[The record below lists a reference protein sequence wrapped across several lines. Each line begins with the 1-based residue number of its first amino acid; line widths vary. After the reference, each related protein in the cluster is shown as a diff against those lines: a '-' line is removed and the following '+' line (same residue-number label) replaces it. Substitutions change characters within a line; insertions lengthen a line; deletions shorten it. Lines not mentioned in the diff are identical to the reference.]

1 MAGSPKELSLYYFET
16 CPYCVRVLDA
26 MQELDISLPLKHIL
40 HEPAYGEELVR
51 EGGKDQ
57 VPCLKIES
65 HDGSVSWLYESLDI
79 IDYLK
84 QHCVS

>member
-1 MAGSPKELSLYYFET
+1 MAESTKNLSLYYFDT

-26 MQELDISLPLKHIL
+26 MKEMDLSLPLRHIL

-65 HDGSVSWLYESLDI
+65 QDGSVTWLYESLDI
-79 IDYLK
+79 IDFLK
-84 QHCVS
+84 QHNVD

>member
-1 MAGSPKELSLYYFET
+1 MAATDATLSLYYFET

-26 MQELDISLPLKHIL
+26 MKEMDVALPLKHIL
-40 HEPAYGEELVR
+40 HEPAHGEELVR

-65 HDGSVSWLYESLDI
+65 GNGTVTWLYESLDI

-84 QHCVS
+84 KHVVS